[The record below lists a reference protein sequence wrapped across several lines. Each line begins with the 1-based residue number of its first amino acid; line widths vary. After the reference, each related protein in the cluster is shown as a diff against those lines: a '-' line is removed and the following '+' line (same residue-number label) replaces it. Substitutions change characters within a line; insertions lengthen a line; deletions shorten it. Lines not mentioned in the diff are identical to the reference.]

1 MPTCV
6 DSIQSL
12 RRWAENVSLANLDR
26 EELRRKVMKAY
37 NSEVPHL
44 QKFREY
50 AKRLRNGV
58 RPLRPYSVNAVSFVS
73 ADGGDN
79 RLAFNPAIVELVRV
93 VDSRGKE
100 HVLDA
105 VSSTISIEELEE
117 RTQQD
122 SGHTVTPLGRLAQ
135 DTGKTLEQMSYL
147 IRGLGTPGKST
158 GAMRCYRDIVEWAVL
173 YDLVANPNLQW
184 GGDTILVRD
193 GLLRTKS
200 FTRDMFPLLD
210 QKIRAGVAT
219 HAKENA
225 QLSLVGVAKQSAVLG
240 RLAVALELEA
250 TFHKPYPCFVRVDED
265 IEAECYNFDRTWLD
279 TYETTDEDDTGRRLY
294 QSFGKL
300 YLVKFGD
307 RPMDPVW
314 PVDVAEWQAGQA
326 ERILGQ
332 LTVDAQQG
340 FPIPDYPM
348 CIQKAHN
355 FAKLSGLEIQDLQD
369 MLLQGMCSRLTDEES
384 ERLLRMK
391 HLGRTLTN
399 LRYKEA

>member
-1 MPTCV
+1 M
-6 DSIQSL
+6 
-12 RRWAENVSLANLDR
+12 SLANVDR
-26 EELRRKVMKAY
+26 EKLKQRVLEAY
-37 NSEVPHL
+37 NAEDSRL
-44 QKFREY
+44 QTFREY
-50 AKRLRNGV
+50 ARRLRGGV
-58 RPLRPYSVNAVSFVS
+58 KPLRPTPVNAVSFVS

-100 HVLDA
+100 HALDA

-117 RTQQD
+117 RAKRG
-122 SGHTVTPLGRLAQ
+122 SRHAITPLERLAQ
-135 DTGKTLEQMSYL
+135 DTGKTLQQMSYL

-184 GGDTILVRD
+184 GSDTILVRD

-200 FTRDMFPLLD
+200 FARDTFPLLD
-210 QKIRAGVAT
+210 RKIRTGVDV
-219 HAKENA
+219 HAERNV

-250 TFHKPYPCFVRVDED
+250 TFHKSYPCFVQVDDD

-294 QSFGKL
+294 QSLGQL

-314 PVDVAEWQAGQA
+314 PVDIAKWQVDQT

-348 CIQKAHN
+348 CIQRAHD
-355 FAKLSGLEIQDLQD
+355 FAKLSGLEIHDLQD
-369 MLLQGMCSRLTDEES
+369 MLLQGMCSRLTAEES

-391 HLGRTLTN
+391 YLGQTLTN